1 MELKVHSQF
10 IRSKRQQRAWSQ
22 EHLAHVSGLGIR
34 TIQRIE
40 GTGLA
45 SYESAKAIASVLEI
59 PVAELVDQP
68 APANRSSI
76 WGFARKRRIAIMISS
91 ILALMSFLA
100 ARTVVADQVML
111 DVGVTVNEEN
121 QTASQV
127 ITNEGEDAV
136 IQIEDQYRLLISPTV
151 GDNGDV
157 FLAVRLLKSDGDEF
171 VQIAQPR
178 IVTPDGE
185 QAVIRSVKEG
195 GDSIYIKITPNV
207 Q

>member
-1 MELKVHSQF
+1 MELKVNSQF
-10 IRSKRQQRAWSQ
+10 VRLKRQQRAWSQ

-34 TIQRIE
+34 TVQRIE

-45 SYESAKAIASVLEI
+45 SYESAQAIASVLEI
-59 PVAELVDQP
+59 PVAELIEQS

-76 WGFARKRRIAIMISS
+76 WGFSSKRRIAIMISS
-91 ILALMSFLA
+91 LLALMSVLV

-111 DVGVTVNEEN
+111 DVGVTINEEN

-127 ITNEGEDAV
+127 TTNEGEDAV
-136 IQIEDQYRLLISPTV
+136 IQIGDQYRLLISPTI

-157 FLAVRLLKSDGDEF
+157 YLAIRLLKSDGDEY

-178 IVTPDGE
+178 IVTADRQE
-185 QAVIRSVKEG
+185 AVIRSAREG
-195 GDSIYIKITPNV
+195 GDSIYIKITPTV

>member
-1 MELKVHSQF
+1 MELKVNSQF
-10 IRSKRQQRAWSQ
+10 VRSKRQQRAWSQ

-34 TIQRIE
+34 TVQRIE

-59 PVAELVDQP
+59 PVAELIEQS
-68 APANRSSI
+68 APANQSLG

-91 ILALMSFLA
+91 IVALMSFLI
-100 ARTVVADQVML
+100 ARTVAADQVML

-121 QTASQV
+121 QTVSQV
-127 ITNEGEDAV
+127 TTNEGEDAV

-151 GDNGDV
+151 GDNGEV
-157 FLAVRLLKSDGDEF
+157 YLAVRLLKSDGDEY

-178 IVTPDGE
+178 LVTPDRE
-185 QAVIRSVKEG
+185 EAVIRSVREG
-195 GDSIYIKITPNV
+195 GDSIYIKITPTV